1 MVVDFDGDQAL
12 AAEPGFRGEAPGG
25 ADGAAIGGLV
35 FSKYASGAG
44 GDPLESFV
52 PVTHGEP

>member
-1 MVVDFDGDQAL
+1 MVVDFDGDQSL

-35 FSKYASGAG
+35 FFEYASGVG
-44 GDPLESFV
+44 GYPLESFV
-52 PVTHGEP
+52 PVTLGEP